1 MKKILS
7 FLLSTLLL
15 LGVVATPVSA
25 SAANPAAPMYVE
37 GPEMT
42 VPAGDEPI
50 EVSGNNELST
60 AVPLGDHPEGY
71 THYLTR
77 SQYNLLTNLVEDAYK
92 SHTKVINLSQYKI
105 PYRDWQKY
113 DVNSWSVFNDII
125 CSNPRYFD
133 LVQYKIL
140 ITGDHKYLY
149 SLELTYNLSLDVYLD
164 QLAACDKVAD
174 YLVGDLVNADIYPDI
189 KALIAHDRLALWNE
203 YDHEMADSDDRHAYT
218 PCQTMYG
225 ALVLQKSVCEGYTM
239 AYSYMLDKL
248 GITNYNCETK
258 CGKHVWNIVKLNQSY
273 YHVDVTWDD
282 ADGAYGEVEHEN
294 FLCSNADFGHE
305 KYEFDRTPTNTYYDN
320 FWWQYSFSEF
330 QLINDDV
337 WFVINRDKDGTSWKK
352 GLICYYDFDT
362 DKVYS
367 VVDVSSEKWYTTSG
381 SYYVNNQTRLDTD
394 GTYLYYNLPHSIVR
408 LDVNNYSKTTVKSV
422 NYANYH
428 NIWGFKLENGVL
440 FCQIYKNANPDFS
453 NNTAYGSL
461 PQGPTLIWSDG
472 GWKYVKNGKVDT
484 SATTII
490 KHNGVWNYVKNGK
503 VDYSANTLC
512 KYGGEWFYINHGGVD
527 WNSTTLCNYGGE
539 WFYVTGGKVGWNK
552 TTLCKYGG
560 EWFYV
565 TGGKVGWNKT
575 TLCKYG
581 DTWFYVTG
589 GKVGWNS
596 TTLVKYS
603 GTWFYVEKGTVNWT
617 ANKLVKH
624 GNSLFHVKGGKV
636 CWTTNAKMKYNGR
649 TYTVRGGTVKL

>member
-7 FLLSTLLL
+7 ILLSTVLLL
-15 LGVVATPVSA
+15 SIVAVPVSA
-25 SAANPAAPMYVE
+25 SAANPAAPVYVE
-37 GPEMT
+37 GPEVT
-42 VPAGDEPI
+42 VPAVDEPI
-50 EVSGNNELST
+50 EAFNSSELNEAL
-60 AVPLGDHPEGY
+60 PLGDHPDGY
-71 THYLTR
+71 THYLTS
-77 SQYNLLTNLVEDAYK
+77 SQYNLLTNLVENAYK
-92 SHTKVINLSQYKI
+92 SHTKVISLSQYKI

-125 CSNPRYFD
+125 CSNPEYFD
-133 LVQYKIL
+133 LVEYKFL

-174 YLVGDLVNADIYPDI
+174 YLVGDLVNADINLDL

-203 YDHEMADSDDRHAYT
+203 YDHYMADYGDRHAYT

-225 ALVLQKSVCEGYTM
+225 ALVEQKSVCEGYTM

-248 GITNYNCETK
+248 GIPNYNCETK
-258 CGKHVWNIVKLNQSY
+258 CGKHVWNIVKLYGKY

-282 ADGAYGEVEHEN
+282 VDGAYGEVKHEN
-294 FLCSNADFGHE
+294 FLCSNADFGHQE
-305 KYEFDRTPTNTYYDN
+305 YEFDKTPTSTTYDN
-320 FWWQYSFSEF
+320 FFWQYSRSEF
-330 QLINDDV
+330 QLLNNTVYYIIN
-337 WFVINRDKDGTSWKK
+337 
-352 GLICYYDFDT
+352 
-362 DKVYS
+362 
-367 VVDVSSEKWYTTSG
+367 SEKTGSGFVEGLYYYNAEDKTHYRVVNMADYKWYHSNG
-381 SYYVNNQTRLDTD
+381 GYWYDVFARLETD
-394 GTYLYYNLPHSIVR
+394 GSYLYYNTDKKIIKYNPY
-408 LDVNNYSKTTVKSV
+408 NKTSETLFQYNWGSS
-422 NYANYH
+422 NS
-428 NIWGFKLENGVL
+428 IWGFKIENGNITFSV
-440 FCQIYKNANPDFS
+440 YKDGSFNFDYSA
-453 NNTAYGSL
+453 AYGAL
-461 PQGPTLIWSDG
+461 PQGPTLIWKDG
-472 GWKYVKNGKVDT
+472 SWRYVNNRKIDT
-484 SATTII
+484 SATTLI
-490 KHNGVWNYVKNGK
+490 KHNGVWNYVKNGT
-503 VDYSANTLC
+503 VDYSANTLL

-527 WNSTTLCNYGGE
+527 WNSTTLCKYGGE

-552 TTLCKYGG
+552 TTLCKYGD

-617 ANKLVKH
+617 ANKLVKY

-636 CWTTNAKMKYNGR
+636 CWTTNAKMKYNGK
-649 TYTVRGGTVKL
+649 TYTVKGGTVKL